1 MSRNNIL
8 SWDILY
14 SWISFLY
21 IYFLSNVLEDFRVQ
35 THSCVES
42 NRKYLA
48 QLLRLNI
55 LIVVDRESR
64 VRGRYENFV
73 RAESLNLNVE
83 MLRNFMRALNDD
95 KARDK

>member
-1 MSRNNIL
+1 
-8 SWDILY
+8 
-14 SWISFLY
+14 
-21 IYFLSNVLEDFRVQ
+21 LSNVLEDFRVQ